1 MKVQN
6 NLTYVEIDGL
16 NYPNFKEANQ
26 PKREIGIWG
35 HRHANYLREFHPT
48 IYYSMLCK
56 MTLADY
62 LETIDKQAKKMYDKL
77 IKEFAEKQGITEQL
91 KADNQMLW
99 VQKMNNIANQV
110 REIILDEL
118 IFTYNKTE

>member
-6 NLTYVEIDGL
+6 NLTYVEIEGL
-16 NYPNFKEANQ
+16 NYPDFKEANQ
-26 PKREIGIWG
+26 PKRKIGIWG

-56 MTLADY
+56 MILADY
-62 LETIDKQAKKMYDKL
+62 LETIDNQAKEMYDKL
-77 IKEFAEKQGITEQL
+77 IKEFAEKQGITELL
-91 KADNQMLW
+91 KAENQMLW
-99 VQKMNNIANQV
+99 VQQMNNIANQV
-110 REIILDEL
+110 REIICDEL